1 MRLPFASAQVG
12 ASAGDPDN
20 WVMDDTGM
28 PLTGG
33 SGLGEMEASMYG
45 DATGIG
51 AAGSGG
57 FGAARSLFGLAP
69 DNAAYGPRGAA
80 AAAAGV

>member
-1 MRLPFASAQVG
+1 MS
-12 ASAGDPDN
+12 
-20 WVMDDTGM
+20 DTGM

-33 SGLGEMEASMYG
+33 RGLGEMAGSMYD
-45 DATGIG
+45 DAAGIG

-57 FGAARSLFGLAP
+57 FGAARSLFGMAP
-69 DNAAYGPRGAA
+69 DGAAYGPRGAA